1 MVYVRTKGGNHAKLA
16 PMNNL
21 PYGTLRAFLTPFLMV
36 LFRPKVKGLRNVPA
50 SGPLILASNH
60 LSFSD
65 SIFMPLVVPRKVTF
79 LAKSEYFTSP
89 GPKGLLKK
97 LTFIALGQVPVD
109 RSGGRRSE
117 AALITG
123 LEVLAGGNSLGIYP
137 EGTRSP
143 DGRLYKGRTGIARLA
158 IESGAVDC
166 VFVSD
171 GISSLIEK
179 ISLCSEPYPDYA
191 IRELVPQFEDL
202 NISQEGFQNAS
213 VALDTLESK
222 ETQVLKA
229 FCQLKSIADIA
240 KQTQISKVKVEEVL
254 TKIQTLLMLDT
265 RSQLVLRMY
274 RFGALAL

>member
-1 MVYVRTKGGNHAKLA
+1 
-16 PMNNL
+16 MNNL
-21 PYGTLRAFLTPFLMV
+21 PYGVLRAFLTPFLMI
-36 LFRPKVKGLRNVPA
+36 LFRPKVKGLRHVPS
-50 SGPLILASNH
+50 SGPVIIASNH

-123 LEVLAGGNSLGIYP
+123 LKVLAEGKCLGIYP

-158 IESGAVDC
+158 IESGAPIIPVAM
-166 VFVSD
+166 FNT
-171 GISSLIEK
+171 EK
-179 ISLCSEPYPDYA
+179 IQPTGTVVPKVMRVEMIFGEPMYFDGDSSDLLYLRDVTDKIMQTIQALSGQVYVDTYA
-191 IRELVPQFEDL
+191 TKAKKNLED
-202 NISQEGFQNAS
+202 
-213 VALDTLESK
+213 DES
-222 ETQVLKA
+222 
-229 FCQLKSIADIA
+229 
-240 KQTQISKVKVEEVL
+240 
-254 TKIQTLLMLDT
+254 
-265 RSQLVLRMY
+265 
-274 RFGALAL
+274 

>member
-1 MVYVRTKGGNHAKLA
+1 MS
-16 PMNNL
+16 MNNL
-21 PYGTLRAFLTPFLMV
+21 PYGTLRAFLTPFLMI

-50 SGPLILASNH
+50 SGPLIIASNH

-123 LEVLAGGNSLGIYP
+123 LQVLSEGKCLGIYP

-158 IESGAVDC
+158 IESGAPVIP
-166 VFVSD
+166 VAMFNT
-171 GISSLIEK
+171 EK
-179 ISLCSEPYPDYA
+179 IQPTGQVIPNIQRVGMSFGEPMYFDGDSTDLA
-191 IRELVPQFEDL
+191 HLRIVTDQIMNRIQEL
-202 NISQEGFQNAS
+202 SGQEY
-213 VALDTLESK
+213 
-222 ETQVLKA
+222 
-229 FCQLKSIADIA
+229 
-240 KQTQISKVKVEEVL
+240 VEEYAV
-254 TKIQTLLMLDT
+254 KAKK
-265 RSQLVLRMY
+265 S
-274 RFGALAL
+274 GKSSSEEESE

>member
-1 MVYVRTKGGNHAKLA
+1 
-16 PMNNL
+16 MNNL
-21 PYGTLRAFLTPFLMV
+21 PYGVLRTFLTPFLML
-36 LFRPKVKGLRNVPA
+36 LFRPKVKGLRHVPG
-50 SGPLILASNH
+50 SGPVIIASNH

-123 LEVLAGGNSLGIYP
+123 LKVLAEGKCLGIYP

-158 IESGAVDC
+158 IESGAPIIPVAM
-166 VFVSD
+166 FNT
-171 GISSLIEK
+171 EK
-179 ISLCSEPYPDYA
+179 IQPTGTVVPKVMRVEMIFGEPLYFEGDSTDLLHLRDVTDKIMSTIQDLSGQEYVDTYA
-191 IRELVPQFEDL
+191 TKAKK
-202 NISQEGFQNAS
+202 NA
-213 VALDTLESK
+213 D
-222 ETQVLKA
+222 
-229 FCQLKSIADIA
+229 
-240 KQTQISKVKVEEVL
+240 EEEN
-254 TKIQTLLMLDT
+254 
-265 RSQLVLRMY
+265 
-274 RFGALAL
+274 

>member
-1 MVYVRTKGGNHAKLA
+1 
-16 PMNNL
+16 MNNL
-21 PYGTLRAFLTPFLMV
+21 PYGILRAFLTPFLMI
-36 LFRPKVKGLRNVPA
+36 LFRPKVKGLRNVPGN
-50 SGPLILASNH
+50 GPVIIASNH

-123 LEVLAGGNSLGIYP
+123 LKILAEGKCLGIYP

-158 IESGAVDC
+158 IESGAPIIPVAM
-166 VFVSD
+166 FNT
-171 GISSLIEK
+171 EK
-179 ISLCSEPYPDYA
+179 IQPTGTVVPKVMRVGMIFGEPMYFEGDSTDLLHLRDVTDKIMSTIQEISGQEYVDIYATKAKKSLD
-191 IRELVPQFEDL
+191 ED
-202 NISQEGFQNAS
+202 
-213 VALDTLESK
+213 ES
-222 ETQVLKA
+222 
-229 FCQLKSIADIA
+229 
-240 KQTQISKVKVEEVL
+240 
-254 TKIQTLLMLDT
+254 
-265 RSQLVLRMY
+265 
-274 RFGALAL
+274 

>member
-1 MVYVRTKGGNHAKLA
+1 
-16 PMNNL
+16 MNNL
-21 PYGTLRAFLTPFLMV
+21 PYGILRAFLTPFLMI
-36 LFRPKVKGLRNVPA
+36 LFRPKVKGLRNVPG
-50 SGPLILASNH
+50 SGPVIIASNH

-123 LEVLAGGNSLGIYP
+123 LKVLAEGKCLGIYP

-158 IESGAVDC
+158 IESGAPIIPVAM
-166 VFVSD
+166 FNT
-171 GISSLIEK
+171 EK
-179 ISLCSEPYPDYA
+179 IQPTGTVVPKVMRVEMIFGEPLYFEGDSTDLLYLREVTDKIMATIQALSGQEYVDTYA
-191 IRELVPQFEDL
+191 TKAKKNLEED
-202 NISQEGFQNAS
+202 
-213 VALDTLESK
+213 ES
-222 ETQVLKA
+222 
-229 FCQLKSIADIA
+229 
-240 KQTQISKVKVEEVL
+240 
-254 TKIQTLLMLDT
+254 
-265 RSQLVLRMY
+265 
-274 RFGALAL
+274 

>member
-1 MVYVRTKGGNHAKLA
+1 MS
-16 PMNNL
+16 MNNL
-21 PYGTLRAFLTPFLMV
+21 PYGTLRAFLTPFLMI

-50 SGPLILASNH
+50 TGPLIIASNH

-123 LEVLAGGNSLGIYP
+123 LKVLSEGKCLGIYP

-158 IESGAVDC
+158 IESGAPIVP
-166 VFVSD
+166 VAMFNT
-171 GISSLIEK
+171 EK
-179 ISLCSEPYPDYA
+179 IQPTGQVIPNIQRVGMTFGEPMYFDGDSTDLAYLRVVTDQIMNRIQELSGQEYVDQYAVKAKKPGKNNSE
-191 IRELVPQFEDL
+191 E
-202 NISQEGFQNAS
+202 
-213 VALDTLESK
+213 ES
-222 ETQVLKA
+222 E
-229 FCQLKSIADIA
+229 
-240 KQTQISKVKVEEVL
+240 
-254 TKIQTLLMLDT
+254 
-265 RSQLVLRMY
+265 
-274 RFGALAL
+274 

>member
-1 MVYVRTKGGNHAKLA
+1 
-16 PMNNL
+16 MNNL
-21 PYGTLRAFLTPFLMV
+21 PYGILRAFLTPFLMI
-36 LFRPKVKGLRNVPA
+36 LFRPKVKGLRNVPGT
-50 SGPLILASNH
+50 GPVIIASNH

-123 LEVLAGGNSLGIYP
+123 LKILAEGKCLGIYP

-158 IESGAVDC
+158 IESGAPIIPVAM
-166 VFVSD
+166 FNT
-171 GISSLIEK
+171 EK
-179 ISLCSEPYPDYA
+179 IQPTGTVVPKVMRVGMIFGEPMYFEGDSTDLLHLRVVTDKIMSTIQEMSGQEYVDIYATKAKKSLE
-191 IRELVPQFEDL
+191 ED
-202 NISQEGFQNAS
+202 
-213 VALDTLESK
+213 ES
-222 ETQVLKA
+222 
-229 FCQLKSIADIA
+229 
-240 KQTQISKVKVEEVL
+240 
-254 TKIQTLLMLDT
+254 
-265 RSQLVLRMY
+265 
-274 RFGALAL
+274 

>member
-1 MVYVRTKGGNHAKLA
+1 
-16 PMNNL
+16 MNNL
-21 PYGTLRAFLTPFLMV
+21 PYGVLRAFLTPFLMV
-36 LFRPKVKGLRNVPA
+36 LFRPKVKGLRHVP
-50 SGPLILASNH
+50 STGPVIIASNH

-123 LEVLAGGNSLGIYP
+123 LKVLAEGKCLGIYP

-158 IESGAVDC
+158 IESGAPIIPVAM
-166 VFVSD
+166 FNT
-171 GISSLIEK
+171 EK
-179 ISLCSEPYPDYA
+179 IQPTGTVVPKVMRVEMIFGEPMYFDGDSSDLLYLRDVTDKIMQTIQALSGQVYVDTYA
-191 IRELVPQFEDL
+191 TKAKKNLED
-202 NISQEGFQNAS
+202 
-213 VALDTLESK
+213 DES
-222 ETQVLKA
+222 
-229 FCQLKSIADIA
+229 
-240 KQTQISKVKVEEVL
+240 
-254 TKIQTLLMLDT
+254 
-265 RSQLVLRMY
+265 
-274 RFGALAL
+274 

>member
-1 MVYVRTKGGNHAKLA
+1 
-16 PMNNL
+16 MNNL
-21 PYGTLRAFLTPFLMV
+21 PYGVLRAFLTPFLMV
-36 LFRPKVKGLRNVPA
+36 LFRPKVKGLRHVPG
-50 SGPLILASNH
+50 SGPVIIASNH

-123 LEVLAGGNSLGIYP
+123 LKVLAEGKCLGIYP

-158 IESGAVDC
+158 IESGAPIIPVAM
-166 VFVSD
+166 FNT
-171 GISSLIEK
+171 EK
-179 ISLCSEPYPDYA
+179 IQPTGTVVPKVMRVEMIFGEPMY
-191 IRELVPQFEDL
+191 FEGDSTDL
-202 NISQEGFQNAS
+202 QHLRDVTDQIMQTIQ
-213 VALDTLESK
+213 ALS
-222 ETQVLKA
+222 
-229 FCQLKSIADIA
+229 
-240 KQTQISKVKVEEVL
+240 
-254 TKIQTLLMLDT
+254 
-265 RSQLVLRMY
+265 
-274 RFGALAL
+274 G

>member
-1 MVYVRTKGGNHAKLA
+1 
-16 PMNNL
+16 MNNL
-21 PYGTLRAFLTPFLMV
+21 PYGILRAFLTPFLMV
-36 LFRPKVKGLRNVPA
+36 LFRPKVKGLRHGPG
-50 SGPLILASNH
+50 SGPVIIASNH

-123 LEVLAGGNSLGIYP
+123 LKVLAEGKCLGIYP

-158 IESGAVDC
+158 IESGAPIIPVAM
-166 VFVSD
+166 FNT
-171 GISSLIEK
+171 EK
-179 ISLCSEPYPDYA
+179 IQPTGTVVPKVMRVEMIFGEPMYFEGDSTDLQHLRDVTDQIMQTIQALSGQEYVDTYA
-191 IRELVPQFEDL
+191 TKAKKNLEED
-202 NISQEGFQNAS
+202 
-213 VALDTLESK
+213 ES
-222 ETQVLKA
+222 
-229 FCQLKSIADIA
+229 
-240 KQTQISKVKVEEVL
+240 
-254 TKIQTLLMLDT
+254 
-265 RSQLVLRMY
+265 
-274 RFGALAL
+274 

>member
-1 MVYVRTKGGNHAKLA
+1 
-16 PMNNL
+16 MNNL
-21 PYGTLRAFLTPFLMV
+21 PYGILRAFLTPFLML
-36 LFRPKVKGLRNVPA
+36 LFRPKVKGLRHVPA
-50 SGPLILASNH
+50 SGPVIIASNH

-123 LEVLAGGNSLGIYP
+123 LKVLGEGKCLGIYP

-158 IESGAVDC
+158 IESGCPVIPVAM
-166 VFVSD
+166 FNT
-171 GISSLIEK
+171 EK
-179 ISLCSEPYPDYA
+179 IQPTGTVIPKVMRVKMYFGEPMYFEGDSSDLSYLRVVTDKIMDAIAELSGQEYVDEYA
-191 IRELVPQFEDL
+191 TKAKRDLED
-202 NISQEGFQNAS
+202 E
-213 VALDTLESK
+213 
-222 ETQVLKA
+222 
-229 FCQLKSIADIA
+229 
-240 KQTQISKVKVEEVL
+240 
-254 TKIQTLLMLDT
+254 
-265 RSQLVLRMY
+265 
-274 RFGALAL
+274 